1 MSFFENDIPS
11 FVAVKG
17 DCFAFDGNETPTLR
31 VMIQKIQPVRKLFRK
46 GELICYSMD
55 SRISTHG
62 KYCLFCEDKFRC
74 QKKLRLSM
82 LDINQPE
89 FQPIILDI
97 NQASFASLDEFI
109 RKVGEEQLHSTPA
122 TLKIIYDDQDR
133 RSIEF
138 ME

>member
-1 MSFFENDIPS
+1 MKYFADDAPS
-11 FVAVKG
+11 FISVKG
-17 DCFAFDGNETPTLR
+17 DHFARDGKEIPSLR

-55 SRISTHG
+55 GRISTHG
-62 KYCLFCEDKFRC
+62 KYCLFCDDKFRC

-82 LDINQPE
+82 LDIGQPE
-89 FQPIILDI
+89 FLPIILDI
-97 NQASFASLDEFI
+97 NQASFDSLEAFI
-109 RKVGEEQLHSTPA
+109 QKTGEDQLHGTPV
-122 TLKIIYDDQDR
+122 TLKVIYDEQDR